1 MRIDPPGL
9 SSLMSLLDA
18 RRFSDG
24 TKVVVATPVFAS
36 PQRRHLTYPRR
47 STLRLLAQ
55 YDVLPRA

>member
-1 MRIDPPGL
+1 MI
-9 SSLMSLLDA
+9 LLDA

-24 TKVVVATPVFAS
+24 TKVVVAGPVSAS

-47 STLRLLAQ
+47 STLRLPTQ